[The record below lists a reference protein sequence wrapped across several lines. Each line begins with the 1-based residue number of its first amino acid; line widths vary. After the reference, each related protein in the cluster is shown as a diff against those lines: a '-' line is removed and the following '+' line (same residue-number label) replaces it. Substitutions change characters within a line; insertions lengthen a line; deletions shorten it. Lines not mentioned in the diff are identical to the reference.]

1 MSAPFRITQKSVRV
15 VAKRSGGEFKDY
27 LERLVK
33 LIPSEVISLYLVGKG
48 VIEGESS
55 LLLAWTVFCLIGVM
69 LIRLYGTADP
79 EKNLKP
85 QLSAVFVSCISYL
98 IWIYSMGDIFSD
110 YKIYLPKLS
119 SLLVLGWTF
128 VIPYLY
134 KGDPEV

>member
-1 MSAPFRITQKSVRV
+1 MSAPFRITQKSVRG
-15 VAKRSGGEFKDY
+15 VAKRPGGEFKDY

-48 VIEGESS
+48 IIEGEGG
-55 LLLAWTVFCLIGVM
+55 LLLIWTVFCLIGVM
-69 LIRLYGTADP
+69 LIRVYGTADP

-85 QLSAVFVSCISYL
+85 QLSAVFVSCVSYL
-98 IWIYSMGDIFSD
+98 IWVYSMGDIFAI
-110 YKIYLPKLS
+110 YRIYLPKLG

-128 VIPYLY
+128 VIPYIY